1 LLVRTE
7 AGDEHVFRSIP
18 DRDTLLDIIRNH
30 HTNRDDGEMRDA
42 EIESPADEALD
53 ANQTITRQLFEYASG
68 DTDVMNSSIRSE
80 SGTEIDT
87 TDSRMER
94 VDVDSDDEDD
104 VKSLAWGK
112 VKQQSKDWESAVA
125 NLKLPFPTVS
135 SFFDTCLSNE
145 ARNPLSIFHG
155 NVMGD
160 KNISISGWERDEKAA
175 AAHSD
180 ESSSRT
186 IRFEHKS
193 RVNTA
198 QVTRNQTY
206 RCYGKNACLKNVT
219 NIKGVPSGTLSW
231 FFPFLTMQLL
241 YRVITHFSITLP
253 SGCLF
258 C

>member
-1 LLVRTE
+1 MVRTE

-160 KNISISGWERDEKAA
+160 KNISIS
-175 AAHSD
+175 
-180 ESSSRT
+180 SSSSLGRILITNDT
-186 IRFEHKS
+186 I
-193 RVNTA
+193 
-198 QVTRNQTY
+198 
-206 RCYGKNACLKNVT
+206 
-219 NIKGVPSGTLSW
+219 
-231 FFPFLTMQLL
+231 
-241 YRVITHFSITLP
+241 
-253 SGCLF
+253 
-258 C
+258 